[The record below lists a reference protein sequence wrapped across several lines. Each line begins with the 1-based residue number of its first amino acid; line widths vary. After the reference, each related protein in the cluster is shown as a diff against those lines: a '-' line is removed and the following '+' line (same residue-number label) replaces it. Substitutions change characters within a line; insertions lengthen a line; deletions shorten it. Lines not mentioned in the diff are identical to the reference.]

1 MSKGRKIFLITMVI
15 AVVLMAGVPFSY
27 RLISWAIVGTSASD
41 DAHSVFIVITTTYLF
56 GMLTFASFFMWAFL
70 RGEFNNIEAS
80 KFDMIDM
87 DKRYDRVEH
96 TEV

>member
-15 AVVLMAGVPFSY
+15 AVILMAGVPMSY
-27 RLISWAIVGTSASD
+27 RLISWAIVGTSAND

-56 GMLTFASFFMWAFL
+56 GILTFASFFMWAFL
-70 RGEFNNIEAS
+70 RGEFSNIETS
-80 KFDMIDM
+80 KYDMLDT
-87 DKRYDRVEH
+87 DRKYDRIEH